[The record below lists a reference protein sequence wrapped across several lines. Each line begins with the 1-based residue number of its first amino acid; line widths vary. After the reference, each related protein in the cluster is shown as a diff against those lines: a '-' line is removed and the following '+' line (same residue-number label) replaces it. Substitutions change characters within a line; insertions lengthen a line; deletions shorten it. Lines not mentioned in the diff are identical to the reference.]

1 MGLKTKKKLTLFDV
15 CLYLFFGVLALIT
28 LYPFYNVL
36 IVSFSNTVTS
46 AKYTPYLFPHAFDLT
61 GYKAVIKDV
70 YFFKSLGTTL
80 LVTVVGTALNMLSTV
95 VAAYVLSRKRLIG
108 RKFFLKAILFT
119 MLFSGGLI
127 PTYLVI
133 CDLNLDNTIWSMI
146 LPTMISTYYLI
157 IMKNYFASMPSS
169 LEEAARIDGANE
181 FVILTR
187 IFLPI
192 SKPFMATFT
201 LFYAVERWN
210 SWWEA
215 FLYINDKDIKPL
227 QIYLRDI
234 LVSFNTQLGSQAQS
248 MLSGDKVFVQSV
260 QMAAIVITML
270 PILCLYPFLQK
281 YFVKGIMIGSIKE

>member
-157 IMKNYFASMPSS
+157 IMKNYFDSMPSS